1 MTSRRG
7 IRSSCYRHY
16 HQLLRHTFCSF
27 IQTVFPR
34 KCPFHDLLTRA
45 DRESNV
51 LWEESRYGLSFLR
64 SLSSY
69 SFLYQTPFHDDQR
82 TEVGGDVK
90 ETRMLCLI
98 VWTNFS
104 SMGIISWLD
113 ISFFGESEVRTDSQ
127 WNVEEKRWQPFMM
140 KTLMIEA
147 LKCLSFCPTF
157 LHCWQISFVSTDVFF
172 GRLFFVDFVLS
183 RQTLTQS
190 DRIRI
195 DLRESM
201 ESEGRNRVCNRA
213 DQRRILQESL
223 PWDDTTGF
231 CKTTFKESKA
241 TTIAFSHITDLNH
254 KIERYTTDLPFQAG
268 K

>member
-113 ISFFGESEVRTDSQ
+113 ISFFGESEVRTQSMECWGKAMTTFYDEDVDDRGVKVSL
-127 WNVEEKRWQPFMM
+127 F
-140 KTLMIEA
+140 LSHFLA
-147 LKCLSFCPTF
+147 LLADFFCQYRRVLRQVILRRFCPLKTNTHTKWSNQNW
-157 LHCWQISFVSTDVFF
+157 LE
-172 GRLFFVDFVLS
+172 RVDGEWRTKSCV
-183 RQTLTQS
+183 
-190 DRIRI
+190 
-195 DLRESM
+195 
-201 ESEGRNRVCNRA
+201 
-213 DQRRILQESL
+213 
-223 PWDDTTGF
+223 
-231 CKTTFKESKA
+231 
-241 TTIAFSHITDLNH
+241 
-254 KIERYTTDLPFQAG
+254 
-268 K
+268 